1 MKREIRLTNIMSIGF
16 WRKGAVMYFH
26 TIVENCVEVVET
38 LKIQGFR
45 ERHVFRLRFIGLEK
59 LHKDRIR

>member
-1 MKREIRLTNIMSIGF
+1 
-16 WRKGAVMYFH
+16 MYFH